1 MLNGSRKSRRD
12 VLMCCVDCAWR
23 AATAA
28 GCVVKVYYWS
38 AATGVTRGGGGGGGG
53 GRCQA
58 RRALARCA
66 EKNASIN
73 YINILIYSRSKLRGT
88 EY

>member
-12 VLMCCVDCAWR
+12 VLLCCVDCAWR
-23 AATAA
+23 AAAAA
-28 GCVVKVYYWS
+28 GCVAKAYYWS
-38 AATGVTRGGGGGGGG
+38 AATGVTRGGGA

-66 EKNASIN
+66 EKKRLLHIVLVLN
-73 YINILIYSRSKLRGT
+73 T
-88 EY
+88 W